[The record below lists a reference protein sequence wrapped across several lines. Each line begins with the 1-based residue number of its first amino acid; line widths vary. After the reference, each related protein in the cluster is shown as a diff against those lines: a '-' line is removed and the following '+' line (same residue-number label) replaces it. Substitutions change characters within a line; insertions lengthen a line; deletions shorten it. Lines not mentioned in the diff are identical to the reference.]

1 MNAKAAPP
9 ISIATLEDG
18 TIDPGAFDHSAHVY
32 AAWLYLDEYPLL
44 DAVARFSAALKRLT
58 LQLGVPDKYHET
70 VTWFY
75 MLLIAERREVAQDN
89 DWFVFCRSNPDLF
102 CRDDNVLKRY
112 YSSELLGSER
122 ARQSFVLPDRI
133 AA

>member
-1 MNAKAAPP
+1 MNAQATPSV
-9 ISIATLEDG
+9 SIAALEDG
-18 TIDPGAFDHSAHVY
+18 TLDPGAFDHTAHVY

-70 VTWFY
+70 VTWFF
-75 MLLIAERREVAQDN
+75 MLLIAERREDVPSS
-89 DWFVFCRSNPDLF
+89 DWFGFCRGNPDLF
-102 CRDDNVLKRY
+102 CRDDNVINRY
-112 YSSELLGSER
+112 YSSELLGGER
-122 ARQSFVLPDRI
+122 ARRSFLLPDKI